1 MATAELISAS
11 DFIKLKNTVDAEI
24 NRRSNTKSVGNMA
37 SYLQK
42 YTNTPT
48 SKNIINIEHIQKI
61 TQELDAIT
69 GNNTTPSRGSNIL
82 NLTLSTAIASVG
94 NLSGISATSSNTGC
108 KSSCSGLCS
117 TGCYSSCTGC
127 GNNCTGSCTGN
138 CKGSCTGD
146 CSGCS
151 GSCSGCS
158 GDCSGQCQGNCGDSC
173 DQGCYPSCSYGCY
186 GGCQGGSCGS
196 NPIFI

>member
-138 CKGSCTGD
+138 CKGSCTGY

-173 DQGCYPSCSYGCY
+173 DQDCYPSCSYGCY

-196 NPIFI
+196 TPLFI

>member
-69 GNNTTPSRGSNIL
+69 GNNTTPYRGSNIL

-127 GNNCTGSCTGN
+127 GNNCTGSCTDN
-138 CKGSCTGD
+138 CKGSCISY
-146 CSGCS
+146 CSDCS

-158 GDCSGQCQGNCGDSC
+158 GSCSGQCQGNCGDSC

-186 GGCQGGSCGS
+186 GGCQGGSCG
-196 NPIFI
+196 NIPLFI

>member
-69 GNNTTPSRGSNIL
+69 GNNTTPYRGSNIL

-151 GSCSGCS
+151 SSCSGCS

>member
-1 MATAELISAS
+1 MDTAELINAS

-24 NRRSNTKSVGNMA
+24 NRRSNTKSVGNMS

-82 NLTLSTAIASVG
+82 SLTLSTATASVG
-94 NLSGISATSSNTGC
+94 NLSGISVTSYNTGC

-127 GNNCTGSCTGN
+127 GNNCTGSCTGK
-138 CKGSCTGD
+138 CKGSCTDD
-146 CSGCS
+146 CSSCT
-151 GSCSGCS
+151 GSCSGCTS
-158 GDCSGQCQGNCGDSC
+158 DCSGQCQGNCGDSC
-173 DQGCYPSCSYGCY
+173 DLGCYPSCSYGCY
-186 GGCQGGSCGS
+186 GGCQGGSCG
-196 NPIFI
+196 NVPLFL

>member
-1 MATAELISAS
+1 MDTAELISVS

-82 NLTLSTAIASVG
+82 SLTLSTATASVG
-94 NLSGISATSSNTGC
+94 NLSGISVTSSNTGC

-127 GNNCTGSCTGN
+127 GNNCTGSCTGD
-138 CKGSCTGD
+138 CKES
-146 CSGCS
+146 CSGR
-151 GSCSGCS
+151 CSGCS
-158 GDCSGQCQGNCGDSC
+158 GDCDGCEGTCENQCTGGCGDLC
-173 DQGCYPSCSYGCY
+173 DQNCYPTCSSGCY
-186 GGCQGGSCGS
+186 GGCQGGDCGS
-196 NPIFI
+196 VPLFL

>member
-151 GSCSGCS
+151 SSCSGCS

>member
-1 MATAELISAS
+1 MDTAELISAS

-24 NRRSNTKSVGNMA
+24 NRRSNTKSVGNMS

-82 NLTLSTAIASVG
+82 SLTLSTATASVG
-94 NLSGISATSSNTGC
+94 NLSGISVTSSNTGC

-151 GSCSGCS
+151 GCS

>member
-117 TGCYSSCTGC
+117 TGCYSSCIGC

-158 GDCSGQCQGNCGDSC
+158 GDCSGQCQGNCGDNC

>member
-11 DFIKLKNTVDAEI
+11 DFIKLKNSVDAEI

>member
-1 MATAELISAS
+1 MAAQGELFSAS
-11 DFIKLKNTVDAEI
+11 DFTELKNLVKNEI
-24 NRRSNTKSVGNMA
+24 KRRSNSNSVGSMKAYNGS
-37 SYLQK
+37 SYN
-42 YTNTPT
+42 YTTIPEKGRII
-48 SKNIINIEHIQKI
+48 KNEHIQKI
-61 TQELDAIT
+61 TKPLDAIT
-69 GNNTTPSRGSNIL
+69 GKNTTPSSESTVL
-82 NLTLSTAIASVG
+82 SLTLSTATASVG
-94 NLSGISATSSNTGC
+94 NLSGISATSHNTGC

-117 TGCYSSCTGC
+117 TGCYSGCTGC

-138 CKGSCTGD
+138 CNGSCTGD

-158 GDCSGQCQGNCGDSC
+158 GDCGDNCDR
-173 DQGCYPSCSYGCY
+173 DCYPSCSYGCY

>member
-1 MATAELISAS
+1 MDTAELISAN

-24 NRRSNTKSVGNMA
+24 NRRSNTKSVGNMS

-82 NLTLSTAIASVG
+82 SLTLSTATASVG
-94 NLSGISATSSNTGC
+94 NLSGISVTSSNTGC

-127 GNNCTGSCTGN
+127 GNNCT
-138 CKGSCTGD
+138 GSCTGD

-196 NPIFI
+196 TPIFI

>member
-138 CKGSCTGD
+138 CKGSCTDNCGACTGD
-146 CSGCS
+146 CSGCT
-151 GSCSGCS
+151 

-186 GGCQGGSCGS
+186 GGCQGGSCG
-196 NPIFI
+196 NIPLFI

>member
-1 MATAELISAS
+1 MDTAELISAS

-24 NRRSNTKSVGNMA
+24 NRRSNTKSVGNMS

-82 NLTLSTAIASVG
+82 SLTLSTATASVG
-94 NLSGISATSSNTGC
+94 NLSGISVTSSNTGC

-158 GDCSGQCQGNCGDSC
+158 GQCQGNCGNSC

>member
-94 NLSGISATSSNTGC
+94 NLSGISATSYNTGC

-138 CKGSCTGD
+138 CKGSCTDD

-158 GDCSGQCQGNCGDSC
+158 SDCSGQCQGNCGDKC
-173 DQGCYPSCSYGCY
+173 DQSCYPSCSYGCY
-186 GGCQGGSCGS
+186 GGCQGGSCG
-196 NPIFI
+196 NTLIFI

>member
-158 GDCSGQCQGNCGDSC
+158 GQCQGNCGDSC

-196 NPIFI
+196 NPVFI

>member
-1 MATAELISAS
+1 MDTAELISAS

>member
-138 CKGSCTGD
+138 CKGSCTDNCGACTGD
-146 CSGCS
+146 CSGCT
-151 GSCSGCS
+151 

>member
-196 NPIFI
+196 TPIFT

>member
-186 GGCQGGSCGS
+186 GGCQGGSCG
-196 NPIFI
+196 NTLIFI

>member
-1 MATAELISAS
+1 MDTAELISAS

-82 NLTLSTAIASVG
+82 SLTLSTATASVG
-94 NLSGISATSSNTGC
+94 NLSGISVTSSNTGC

-117 TGCYSSCTGC
+117 TGCYSGC
-127 GNNCTGSCTGN
+127 NG
-138 CKGSCTGD
+138 
-146 CSGCS
+146 CSGGCS
-151 GSCSGCS
+151 GSCSGCDDTCDGMCDVTCAS
-158 GDCSGQCQGNCGDSC
+158 QLMSGNCMG
-173 DQGCYPSCSYGCY
+173 GCYENCD
-186 GGCQGGSCGS
+186 GGTCTADCGGSCGNNKFWLS
-196 NPIFI
+196 